1 MSHPSSP
8 RRQVIFWTTVICLTV
23 SALCLIIA
31 SPQRKP
37 AREQVT
43 LDDTPVVVDYAPAAS
58 TKDLM
63 LPFYPGATEENS
75 FTYRVNTKE
84 GKRVTYYASAILT
97 SADPPERVS
106 RWYSDQLPGKPRPAL
121 ISDRDGARQVLA
133 IGSQA
138 EVRKVTITAG
148 KTGSRIE
155 LVRAFGH
162 SVPPKPL
169 RPRGKQQV
177 A

>member
-1 MSHPSSP
+1 MASP
-8 RRQVIFWTTVICLTV
+8 RWARRKAIFWTTTICLIV
-23 SALCLIIA
+23 SGLCWIIA
-31 SPQRKP
+31 APQRKP

-43 LDDTPVVVDYAPAAS
+43 LDDTPVVVDYAPVAS
-58 TKDLM
+58 AKDLM

-106 RWYSDQLPGKPRPAL
+106 RWYSDRLPGKPRPEV
-121 ISDRDGARQVLA
+121 ISDKDGARQVLA
-133 IGSQA
+133 TGSQA
-138 EVRKVTITAG
+138 ETRKVTITAG

-162 SVPPKPL
+162 GVPPKPL